1 MSQVVKY
8 TPKSL
13 YSGYSLLTISEILDE
28 EQQQTPNINMENKQ
42 SDKKESMLPLENT
55 TFKISQRKML
65 RTSKR

>member
-1 MSQVVKY
+1 MAQVVKY

-28 EQQQTPNINMENKQ
+28 VQESSTTTNTPPQQKVQEFVQIENK
-42 SDKKESMLPLENT
+42 P
-55 TFKISQRKML
+55 FKISQRKML

>member
-8 TPKSL
+8 TPKTL

-28 EQQQTPNINMENKQ
+28 EQNTQSNINVENKTQ
-42 SDKKESMLPLENT
+42 LSSETLPIENKP
-55 TFKISQRKML
+55 FKISQRKML